1 MLYLVAVS
9 RKYWQWIILRGHL
22 RNPYEEGNVDCRFD
36 LESAIDEGFE
46 REDLIDDYCSIEDF
60 QINDK
65 VNCP

>member
-1 MLYLVAVS
+1 MPNFWKFLWGKNGEILICDL
-9 RKYWQWIILRGHL
+9 RK
-22 RNPYEEGNVDCRFD
+22 PYEGGNVDCRFD

>member
-1 MLYLVAVS
+1 MIYIYQLVLS
-9 RKYWQWIILRGHL
+9 SIRHRWLNQTII
-22 RNPYEEGNVDCRFD
+22 CRFD